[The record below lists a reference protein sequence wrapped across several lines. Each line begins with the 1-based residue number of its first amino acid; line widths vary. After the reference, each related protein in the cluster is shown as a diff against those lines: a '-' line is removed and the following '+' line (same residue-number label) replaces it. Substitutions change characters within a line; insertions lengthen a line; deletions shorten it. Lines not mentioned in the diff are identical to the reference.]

1 MIIDAVRL
9 PTDVERGAEGGP
21 LFSTIVN
28 RTDGGNV
35 VTNQNWQYPLFKGN
49 ISYGIQNTT
58 DLGLVRAFFYA
69 RRGRA
74 RGFLF
79 RDWSDYQVT
88 DQVQIGTGDGVE
100 TDFQVSITYDDDVL
114 PFTRPITRPVEAT
127 MDVYVNNVLANPLT
141 WSLSTGGI
149 IVFTSPP
156 ANGHAITWTG
166 EFDIPVQFMTDQFKV
181 VMQTFEAG
189 EIPSLEIMEV
199 RE

>member
-1 MIIDAVRL
+1 M
-9 PTDVERGAEGGP
+9 
-21 LFSTIVN
+21 
-28 RTDGGNV
+28 
-35 VTNQNWQYPLFKGN
+35 
-49 ISYGIQNTT
+49 
-58 DLGLVRAFFYA
+58 RAFFYA

-79 RDWSDYQVT
+79 RDWSDYIVSEA
-88 DQVQIGTGDGVE
+88 VSIGTGDGVE
-100 TDFQVSITYDDDVL
+100 TDFNCSVIYDDDIL

-127 MDVYVNNVLANPLT
+127 MNVYDNGSLVNPSL
-141 WSLSTGGI
+141 WSLQTGG
-149 IVFTSPP
+149 VVRFVTPPTS
-156 ANGHAITWTG
+156 GHVISWTG